1 MSAEI
6 KTVTSEEI
14 TLIPG
19 QGGIFEIRQD
29 GKLLYKKERTGGF
42 PDTGEA
48 AALFSS

>member
-6 KTVTSEEI
+6 KTVTEEEI

-29 GKLLYKKERTGGF
+29 DKLLFKKERSGDF
-42 PDTGEA
+42 PLKGEA
-48 AALFSS
+48 ATLFS